1 MELARRAWIC
11 AADQDHRWRG
21 FGPAP
26 CRYCIAPWR
35 TFIDSKVDGRGFI
48 ESSRAITYSANA
60 VASYV
65 DADSCGSAA
74 ARDEMVAAVSGSRSR
89 SGLRGAADR
98 EPDSV
103 EGGLDGG
110 DERRRHDCVHE
121 RVDAAPTRV
130 ARGRVRPPAARRWME
145 TSWAGHDVGGSCHHA
160 GGALGE
166 RGQQQAVPADEGRDD
181 VAVVV
186 DELPGLRHVGAGV
199 LDVADV
205 VDLAGEPRRRCR
217 ERG

>member
-21 FGPAP
+21 FRPAP

-48 ESSRAITYSANA
+48 ESSKAITYSANA

-89 SGLRGAADR
+89 SGLRGLPTGNPTALRAVLTAA
-98 EPDSV
+98 
-103 EGGLDGG
+103 
-110 DERRRHDCVHE
+110 
-121 RVDAAPTRV
+121 
-130 ARGRVRPPAARRWME
+130 MN
-145 TSWAGHDVGGSCHHA
+145 
-160 GGALGE
+160 GADMIASMSG
-166 RGQQQAVPADEGRDD
+166 
-181 VAVVV
+181 
-186 DELPGLRHVGAGV
+186 
-199 LDVADV
+199 
-205 VDLAGEPRRRCR
+205 
-217 ERG
+217 